1 MKENNKGDLHNDNLS
16 NEEEFVDI
24 QSGLVMNSNEFNQRI
39 LKGQYPGY
47 YVGTDLIGQLTDDPE
62 EG

>member
-1 MKENNKGDLHNDNLS
+1 MTENNKGDLHNDNLS

-24 QSGLVMNSNEFNQRI
+24 QSGLVMNRNEFNQRI
-39 LKGQYPGY
+39 QKGQYPGY
-47 YVGTDLIGQLTDDPE
+47 YVGTDLNGQLTDDLE